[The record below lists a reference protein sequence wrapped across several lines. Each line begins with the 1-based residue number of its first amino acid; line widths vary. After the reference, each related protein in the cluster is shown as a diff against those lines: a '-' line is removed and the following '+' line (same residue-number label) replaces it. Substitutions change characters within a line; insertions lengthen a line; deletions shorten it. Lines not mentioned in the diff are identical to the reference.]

1 MSDKKHIDRLFQEK
15 LKDFE
20 ATPNEAVWDNI
31 NNQLKK
37 EKDDRKVIPIWWKFA
52 GVAAGLI
59 LLLTVG
65 NLFLNDSNS
74 DKIPTIVETDEKVDT
89 NNDIQDNSTNIA
101 DTNDEVD
108 ETTNE
113 LIEASS
119 SNNQSVT
126 QPDDASIKNNKVA
139 NSDRLNTNN
148 VQTKSASDNQKYN
161 QQQTDKNY
169 LVNSQKKNINEI
181 NLASNNQPSNSI
193 DINME
198 DESISNNK
206 PKEVLA
212 ENKTINQNIT
222 EENKPENIINNKE
235 EQLIVEKEKIP
246 LTEDFLVN
254 NADKLEKEKSINRWQ
269 INPNIAP
276 VYYNSLGKGSSIDS
290 LFANNSKSGNVN
302 LSYGINAS
310 YNINKKLSVRTGI
323 NKVNLSYKT
332 KDVISFQTLPSASN
346 TSTLRN
352 IKSANNTNNN
362 IMFLSANS
370 TSLSQAPSELAST
383 LKASIDQEL
392 GFIEVPFELKYNL
405 SNKKLGVNVIGGFSM
420 LFLNDNNVYSVLN
433 EVRSLL
439 GEATNLNELSY
450 SANVGLGLD
459 FKMSESV
466 NLNLNPMFKYQ
477 INTFNNTSG
486 DFQPYFIG
494 VYSGIN
500 VKF

>member
-1 MSDKKHIDRLFQEK
+1 M
-15 LKDFE
+15 
-20 ATPNEAVWDNI
+20 
-31 NNQLKK
+31 
-37 EKDDRKVIPIWWKFA
+37 
-52 GVAAGLI
+52 
-59 LLLTVG
+59 
-65 NLFLNDSNS
+65 
-74 DKIPTIVETDEKVDT
+74 
-89 NNDIQDNSTNIA
+89 
-101 DTNDEVD
+101 
-108 ETTNE
+108 
-113 LIEASS
+113 
-119 SNNQSVT
+119 
-126 QPDDASIKNNKVA
+126 
-139 NSDRLNTNN
+139 
-148 VQTKSASDNQKYN
+148 
-161 QQQTDKNY
+161 
-169 LVNSQKKNINEI
+169 
-181 NLASNNQPSNSI
+181 
-193 DINME
+193 
-198 DESISNNK
+198 
-206 PKEVLA
+206 
-212 ENKTINQNIT
+212 
-222 EENKPENIINNKE
+222 
-235 EQLIVEKEKIP
+235 
-246 LTEDFLVN
+246 
-254 NADKLEKEKSINRWQ
+254 
-269 INPNIAP
+269 
-276 VYYNSLGKGSSIDS
+276 GKGSSIDS